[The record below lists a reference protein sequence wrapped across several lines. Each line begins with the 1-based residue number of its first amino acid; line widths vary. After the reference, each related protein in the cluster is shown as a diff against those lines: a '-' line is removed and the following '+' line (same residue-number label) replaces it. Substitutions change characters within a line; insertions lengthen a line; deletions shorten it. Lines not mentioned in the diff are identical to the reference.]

1 MFIVKILMNN
11 DNKLYL
17 IFYNSRVKK
26 IKENRRNLIHITDCI
41 LVCGRQEIA
50 LRGHRVFGAFSFDGK
65 FFFKL
70 Y

>member
-1 MFIVKILMNN
+1 MNLN
-11 DNKLYL
+11 LYN
-17 IFYNSRVKK
+17 FRAKK
-26 IKENRRNLIHITDCI
+26 VKENRENLIPIIDCI

-50 LRGHRVFGAFSFDGK
+50 LRGHRDFGALSFDGK